1 MVGFAFGLALLTG
14 VLCGLAPAF
23 AAIRTNVNDTLKEGG
38 RTGSAG
44 GHARLR
50 SALVITEI
58 AVALILL
65 TASGLLLRSFE
76 KMRQVNLGF
85 QPDHTLVA
93 SYGLPEKQYATQ
105 AAADEFSHE
114 LLRRLQALPAVK
126 SVGLSSFLPASGS
139 NNNGAF
145 VAEGYVLPKGE
156 SLDLATMVHVR
167 GDYFRAMGI
176 PLLHGRLFTEDDKAG
191 GQLVVIVNQKLADK
205 SWPGQNPIG
214 KRLRI
219 GTQSMQTP
227 WAVVVGVVADV
238 KESSP
243 DALTKQQYYAPVDQ
257 LEEMAGSWHHRLM

>member
-1 MVGFAFGLALLTG
+1 MWQTLLESLVLSVAGGLLGLVFAAVALRVGVSLLPETLPRVNEIGLDWPVVGFAFGLALLTG

-93 SYGLPEKQYATQ
+93 SFGLPQKQYATQ

-114 LLRRLQALPAVK
+114 LLRRLQALPGVK
-126 SVGLSSFLPASGS
+126 ASG
-139 NNNGAF
+139 
-145 VAEGYVLPKGE
+145 
-156 SLDLATMVHVR
+156 
-167 GDYFRAMGI
+167 
-176 PLLHGRLFTEDDKAG
+176 
-191 GQLVVIVNQKLADK
+191 
-205 SWPGQNPIG
+205 
-214 KRLRI
+214 
-219 GTQSMQTP
+219 
-227 WAVVVGVVADV
+227 
-238 KESSP
+238 
-243 DALTKQQYYAPVDQ
+243 
-257 LEEMAGSWHHRLM
+257 